1 MTGAAPAS
9 VRQGIAV
16 RVGQPPRQRRPR
28 PTLRPMSVSARPQTG
43 ATLSRAPTGRATSRT
58 GASPALTD
66 SSCVRNRVLTPRR
79 RPDGMLDRRHCSL
92 CRAAGSGADAAFVA
106 SAPGRRLGSAAR
118 LGMTGATAS
127 RTHAASRATVVAPQC
142 METHDIARQPGA
154 VEVPLTI
161 DVGLPRRDPA
171 RPRRADARAGSC
183 SSARRQAR
191 ALDTR
196 IVGRATATSPCSRA
210 LPAAGALRPRSAR
223 SCASGIATATPTTSL
238 PPRAWGRCSTATRCS
253 FSIR

>member
-16 RVGQPPRQRRPR
+16 RVGQPARQRRPR

-43 ATLSRAPTGRATSRT
+43 ATAVARADRT
-58 GASPALTD
+58 RHITQGASPALTD
-66 SSCVRNRVLTPRR
+66 SSCVRNRVLTRRR

-92 CRAAGSGADAAFVA
+92 CRAAGSGADAALVA

-127 RTHAASRATVVAPQC
+127 RTHAASRATRSRRTAGRP
-142 METHDIARQPGA
+142 MTSRTARRRRGAAHDRR
-154 VEVPLTI
+154 
-161 DVGLPRRDPA
+161 GLPRRDPA

-223 SCASGIATATPTTSL
+223 SCASGIATAMPTISL
-238 PPRAWGRCSTATRCS
+238 PPRASGRCSTATRCS